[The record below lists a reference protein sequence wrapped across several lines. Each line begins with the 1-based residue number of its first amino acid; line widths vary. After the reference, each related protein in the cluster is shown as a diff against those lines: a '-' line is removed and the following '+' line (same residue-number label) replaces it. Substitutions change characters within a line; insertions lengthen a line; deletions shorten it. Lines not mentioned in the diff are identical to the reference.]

1 VGRNVAGGWS
11 LGLEA
16 RWGEEGRSLAGRTR
30 FRHCLNFAIL
40 LVGMQQAW
48 KPGSNGPSHTHESHH
63 PELPVM
69 PVVPSVLVMGAKLA
83 TLANV
88 DTYPMRVASITVH
101 S

>member
-1 VGRNVAGGWS
+1 V
-11 LGLEA
+11 
-16 RWGEEGRSLAGRTR
+16 WGEQGCSLR
-30 FRHCLNFAIL
+30 IL
-40 LVGMQQAW
+40 SRQAW
-48 KPGSNGPSHTHESHH
+48 EPPCLALESHH

-88 DTYPMRVASITVH
+88 DTYPMRVASITAH